1 MPSLKCGMEDDP
13 NGLVESKRSGA
24 DVLNPMPNAFPRHLL
39 APKFFLPIPQ
49 SCPSLFT
56 PTSIDAQTS
65 HIPINPH
72 HALQGIQ
79 QRLIGSN
86 IRNDIWQRLVRPD
99 RVGRFLNMMFGPN
112 GYGVGAGGAEG
123 PGVRQV
129 KEYNTRVTHACAK
142 PRIGFTYDFTLDE
155 EDEEVKKPAVQTQ
168 TTTIIPDLPP
178 IQPVDLPLQHLVLN
192 LSHCRLTYRG
202 WLRLT
207 PPLIRVNIGLLLGG
221 PRPHTPS
228 ASPDK
233 VRDNTYTMPSPLSH
247 AKPGKRRRVANSLQ
261 ATTPKKSNTLSASPL
276 TSKTKLPVGLTT
288 SPSSPATPRAKSVP
302 LPSHLSRL
310 VTAHT
315 AIESSLSL
323 SLATSSRTPS
333 AETGHLAA
341 ITNTVALETAGLR
354 VRLGTDG
361 IRRLCWLWE
370 WNRDALPEDKPPKTP
385 ARAVGPIEDSS
396 EDNPFL
402 ESNTPRKPVP
412 APAPPP
418 TDWVH
423 GGMGLIIT
431 PTTQLQRAQGRRMP
445 AYGVGIK
452 VEVASEK
459 STGVALSAVAKWT
472 ADFHLRRKDIA
483 DKLQRWV
490 KLHEASQVTPKAN
503 GKTKRLR
510 SLSPTPVPH
519 IPLTDLPSLA
529 SIPITST
536 PSTLRTMQTPS
547 KGLFSTPSRG
557 SISTPSFARCD
568 GGSPTLTSSTR
579 SAFATPKSSIGGIFS
594 TPTSVHRSGATT
606 PSVVKRALAMPPTTP
621 TTRAAGIPLPP
632 TPAATPGPTSGLEP
646 QTPQRDKSSTP
657 SAPTTP
663 RQAALAERLRQKA
676 LATPNGKTTTVTLSY
691 DAETNTVHTADL
703 TPAQLRRRCLLARLP
718 DAAESLLAIFATRRV
733 IPFREATRGIVSA
746 SRVTAGEAEDEV
758 RMLAELCPKFLKI
771 RVVEKEE

>member
-1 MPSLKCGMEDDP
+1 MHQAQWQASAPT
-13 NGLVESKRSGA
+13 RSH
-24 DVLNPMPNAFPRHLL
+24 DF
-39 APKFFLPIPQ
+39 
-49 SCPSLFT
+49 
-56 PTSIDAQTS
+56 
-65 HIPINPH
+65 
-72 HALQGIQ
+72 
-79 QRLIGSN
+79 
-86 IRNDIWQRLVRPD
+86 
-99 RVGRFLNMMFGPN
+99 RV
-112 GYGVGAGGAEG
+112 
-123 PGVRQV
+123 
-129 KEYNTRVTHACAK
+129 
-142 PRIGFTYDFTLDE
+142 D
-155 EDEEVKKPAVQTQ
+155 
-168 TTTIIPDLPP
+168 
-178 IQPVDLPLQHLVLN
+178 
-192 LSHCRLTYRG
+192 
-202 WLRLT
+202 
-207 PPLIRVNIGLLLGG
+207 IGLLLGR
-221 PRPHTPS
+221 PRP
-228 ASPDK
+228 
-233 VRDNTYTMPSPLSH
+233 
-247 AKPGKRRRVANSLQ
+247 
-261 ATTPKKSNTLSASPL
+261 
-276 TSKTKLPVGLTT
+276 
-288 SPSSPATPRAKSVP
+288 
-302 LPSHLSRL
+302 
-310 VTAHT
+310 
-315 AIESSLSL
+315 
-323 SLATSSRTPS
+323 RTPS
-333 AETGHLAA
+333 TSQDKIRA

-354 VRLGTDG
+354 VRLGTDE

-370 WNRDALPEDKPPKTP
+370 WDGDALPEDKPPKTP

-412 APAPPP
+412 APVPPP
-418 TDWVH
+418 TDWVR

-445 AYGVGIK
+445 AYGIGVK

-472 ADFHLRRKDIA
+472 ADSHLRRKEIA

-519 IPLTDLPSLA
+519 IPLADLPSLA

-557 SISTPSFARCD
+557 SISTPSFARRD
-568 GGSPTLTSSTR
+568 GGFSTPTSSAR
-579 SAFATPKSSIGGIFS
+579 SAFATPKSTIGGIFS
-594 TPTSVHRSGATT
+594 TPTSVHRSGAAT
-606 PSVVKRALAMPPTTP
+606 PSVIKRALAVPPMTP

-632 TPAATPGPTSGLEP
+632 TPAATPGPYSSSASESGDSRPCTPSINRVLFQSGLEP

-676 LATPNGKTTTVTLSY
+676 LSTPNGKTTTVTLSY
-691 DAETNTVHTADL
+691 DAETNTVQTADL

-733 IPFREATRGIVSA
+733 IPFREATRAIVSA

-771 RVVEKEE
+771 RVVEKEEWIERGGGIVTGKGSSSISKKAPASPSARTPATPSAKLSTSPSRLNAPGTPAKSKDAEIFGLREVREVVRRELEAGM

>member
-1 MPSLKCGMEDDP
+1 
-13 NGLVESKRSGA
+13 
-24 DVLNPMPNAFPRHLL
+24 
-39 APKFFLPIPQ
+39 
-49 SCPSLFT
+49 
-56 PTSIDAQTS
+56 
-65 HIPINPH
+65 
-72 HALQGIQ
+72 
-79 QRLIGSN
+79 
-86 IRNDIWQRLVRPD
+86 
-99 RVGRFLNMMFGPN
+99 
-112 GYGVGAGGAEG
+112 
-123 PGVRQV
+123 
-129 KEYNTRVTHACAK
+129 
-142 PRIGFTYDFTLDE
+142 
-155 EDEEVKKPAVQTQ
+155 
-168 TTTIIPDLPP
+168 
-178 IQPVDLPLQHLVLN
+178 
-192 LSHCRLTYRG
+192 
-202 WLRLT
+202 
-207 PPLIRVNIGLLLGG
+207 
-221 PRPHTPS
+221 
-228 ASPDK
+228 
-233 VRDNTYTMPSPLSH
+233 MPSPLSR
-247 AKPGKRRRVANSLQ
+247 AKPGKRRRVANSPQ

-276 TSKTKLPVGLTT
+276 ASKTKSPVGLTT
-288 SPSSPATPRAKSVP
+288 SPSSPVTPRAKSIP

-323 SLATSSRTPS
+323 SLATSSRAPS

-354 VRLGTDG
+354 VRLGTDE

-370 WNRDALPEDKPPKTP
+370 WDGDALPEDKPPKPP

-402 ESNTPRKPVP
+402 ETNTPRKPAP
-412 APAPPP
+412 APALPP
-418 TDWVH
+418 TDWVR

-472 ADFHLRRKDIA
+472 ADSHLRRKEIA

-519 IPLTDLPSLA
+519 IPLADLPSLS

-557 SISTPSFARCD
+557 SISTPNFARRD
-568 GGSPTLTSSTR
+568 GGFSTPTSSTR
-579 SAFATPKSSIGGIFS
+579 SAFATPKSSVGGIFS
-594 TPTSVHRSGATT
+594 TPTSVHRSGAAT
-606 PSVVKRALAMPPTTP
+606 PSVIKRALAVPPMTP
-621 TTRAAGIPLPP
+621 TTKAAGIPLPP
-632 TPAATPGPTSGLEP
+632 TPATTPGPYSSASASESGDSRPCTPSINRVLFQSGLEP

-733 IPFREATRGIVSA
+733 IPFREATRAIVSA

-771 RVVEKEE
+771 RVVEKEEWIERGGGIVTGKGNSSISKKAPASPSTKTPATPSAKLSTSPSRLNAPGTPGKSKEVEIFGLREVREVVCRELEAGM